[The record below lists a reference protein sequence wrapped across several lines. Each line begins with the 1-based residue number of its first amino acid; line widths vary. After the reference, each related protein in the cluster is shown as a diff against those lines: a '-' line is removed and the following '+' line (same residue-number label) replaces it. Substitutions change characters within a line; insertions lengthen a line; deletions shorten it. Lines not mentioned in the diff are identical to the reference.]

1 MLTIIRWE
9 RGSTIISFFAS
20 YTGWIL
26 VRHRW
31 HCLRFL
37 RVLSL
42 VSVFVSVAVVEQ
54 KNVRTSWLKLNL
66 EHSSVSQ
73 NNQGFFYW
81 FNSRLNSSS
90 MIGAASGLGIIEW
103 YFGIAREMPRLI
115 GLLMMHIAAYAV
127 LHRRMLRAASFPVFQ
142 SHGRSLFLQLLDSM
156 NLCFPG
162 NHLR

>member
-9 RGSTIISFFAS
+9 RGSTVISFFAS

-42 VSVFVSVAVVEQ
+42 VSVFVSVAVVQQ

-81 FNSRLNSSS
+81 FNSRLNSTS
-90 MIGAASGLGIIEW
+90 MIGAASDW
-103 YFGIAREMPRLI
+103 DY
-115 GLLMMHIAAYAV
+115 
-127 LHRRMLRAASFPVFQ
+127 RMIFWHSKRDASFDWLVDDAYCSVRCASSKDAPSRFFPCFSVTW
-142 SHGRSLFLQLLDSM
+142 SIPLLAIV
-156 NLCFPG
+156 G
-162 NHLR
+162 